1 MASMLVKYKIM
12 IQEFPLKGSFDLS
25 LAGTFTDVEVKLFVA
40 SSFQTIA
47 IARYVTPASGEYQL
61 TKVGNVYS
69 FDFPDEL
76 TNTLLGDYA
85 LQINLRDAEG
95 NLLKNGQGSG
105 ITYTQKAS

>member
-1 MASMLVKYKIM
+1 M

-47 IARYVTPASGEYQL
+47 IARYVTPAAGEYQL

-69 FDFPDEL
+69 FDFPSEV
-76 TNTLLGDYA
+76 TETLQGDYA
-85 LQINLRDAEG
+85 LELNLLDVDG
-95 NLLKNGQGSG
+95 GLLKNGQGFG
-105 ITYTQKAS
+105 ITYTRKAS